1 MSAVKLLVAGQSN
14 SGKTTLLKTLEDAYV
29 LSHDGK
35 KFPFPIPHTNVPTFD
50 SVAYL
55 TDLMTTKIQAYQDTK
70 GELPKTVVIDTV
82 SKIFDTI
89 YDNCNKKYTGFKIYS
104 EIDLEIKA
112 FTDYIQNML
121 VENGMNVVLLSH
133 AIYEADTASYNL
145 VGKGSF
151 SKRGGFLAEVDYSSF
166 LELKNNKR
174 YIHHRSTKFPART
187 LLESAPDSSL
197 VDEFNLQEYINQIA
211 EINSAVETYEL

>member
-50 SVAYL
+50 SVAQL

-70 GELPKTVVIDTV
+70 GELPKTVVVDTV

>member
-1 MSAVKLLVAGQSN
+1 MSAVKLLIAGQSN
-14 SGKTTLLKTLEDAYV
+14 SGKTTLLKSLEDAYV

-50 SVAYL
+50 SVAQL
-55 TDLMTTKIQAYQDTK
+55 TELMTTKIQAYQEAK
-70 GELPKTVVIDTV
+70 GDLPKTVVIDTV

-112 FTDYIQNML
+112 FTDYVQNML
-121 VENGMNVVLLSH
+121 VENGMNVILLSH

-151 SKRGGFLAEVDYSSF
+151 SKRGKDICLA
-166 LELKNNKR
+166 
-174 YIHHRSTKFPART
+174 A
-187 LLESAPDSSL
+187 
-197 VDEFNLQEYINQIA
+197 
-211 EINSAVETYEL
+211 

>member
-1 MSAVKLLVAGQSN
+1 MSAVKLLIAGQSN
-14 SGKTTLLKTLEDAYV
+14 SGKTTLLKSLTDAYV

-50 SVAYL
+50 SVTEL
-55 TDLMTTKIQAYQDTK
+55 TNLMTAKIQAYQDTK
-70 GELPKTVVIDTV
+70 GDLPRTIVVDTV

-89 YDNCNKKYTGFKIYS
+89 YDNCNKKFTGFKIYS
-104 EIDLEIKA
+104 ELDLELKQ
-112 FTDYIQNML
+112 FTDYIENVL
-121 VENGMNVVLLSH
+121 VANGMNVVLLSH
-133 AIYEADTASYNL
+133 AIYDADSASYNL

-151 SKRGGFLAEVDYSSF
+151 QKRGGYIAEVDFSSF

-187 LLESAPDSSL
+187 LLDDAPDSQL
-197 VDEFNLQEYINQIA
+197 VDEFNLQDYIDKIA
-211 EINSAVETYEL
+211 NINSEVETFEL

>member
-1 MSAVKLLVAGQSN
+1 MSAVKLLIAGQSN
-14 SGKTTLLKTLEDAYV
+14 SGKTTLLKSLEDAYV

-50 SVAYL
+50 SVAQL
-55 TDLMTTKIQAYQDTK
+55 TDLVTTKIQAYQDTK
-70 GELPKTVVIDTV
+70 GDLPKTVVIDTV

-112 FTDYIQNML
+112 FTDYVQNML

-133 AIYEADTASYNL
+133 ALYDSETSSYNL

-151 SKRGGFLAEVDYSSF
+151 LKRGGFLAEVDFSSF

-174 YIHHRSTKFPART
+174 YVHHRSTKFPART

-197 VDEFNLQEYINQIA
+197 VDEFNLQEYIDQIA
-211 EINSAVETYEL
+211 EINSAVETFEL

>member
-1 MSAVKLLVAGQSN
+1 MSAVKLLIAGLSN
-14 SGKTTLLKTLEDAYV
+14 SGKTTSLKSLNNAYV

-50 SVAYL
+50 SVAQL
-55 TDLMTTKIQAYQDTK
+55 TDLMTTKIQAYQDAK
-70 GELPKTVVIDTV
+70 GELPQTVVVDTV

-89 YDNCNKKYTGFKIYS
+89 YDNCNKKFTGFKIYS

-112 FTDYIQNML
+112 FTDYIQNVL

-133 AIYEADTASYNL
+133 ALYDADTATYNL

-151 SKRGGFLAEVDYSSF
+151 SKRGGFLSEVDYSSF
-166 LELKNNKR
+166 LELRNNKR

-187 LLESAPDSSL
+187 LLESAPDSQL
-197 VDEFNLQEYINQIA
+197 VEEFDLQAYIDAIA
-211 EINSAVETYEL
+211 EINSAVENFEL

>member
-1 MSAVKLLVAGQSN
+1 MSAVKLLIAGQSN
-14 SGKTTLLKTLEDAYV
+14 SGKTTLLKSLTDAYV

-50 SVAYL
+50 SVTEL
-55 TDLMTTKIQAYQDTK
+55 TNLMTAKIQAYQDSK
-70 GELPKTVVIDTV
+70 GTLPSTVVIDTV

-89 YDNCNKKYTGFKIYS
+89 YDNCNKKFTGFKIYS
-104 EIDLEIKA
+104 ELDLELKQ
-112 FTDYIQNML
+112 FTDYIENIL
-121 VENGMNVVLLSH
+121 VANGMNVIILSH
-133 AIYEADTASYNL
+133 AIYDADSTSYNL

-151 SKRGGFLAEVDYSSF
+151 QKRGGYIAEVDFSSF

-187 LLESAPDSSL
+187 LLEEAPDSQL
-197 VDEFNLQEYINQIA
+197 VDEFNLQLYIDQIA
-211 EINSAVETYEL
+211 SINSEVETFEL

>member
-1 MSAVKLLVAGQSN
+1 MAVKLLISGLSN
-14 SGKTTLLKTLEDAYV
+14 SGKTTLLKHLTDAYV

-50 SVAYL
+50 SVANL
-55 TDLMTTKIQAYQDTK
+55 TDLTSTKIQAYQETK
-70 GELPKTVVIDTV
+70 GELPKTVVIDTA

-89 YDNCNKKYTGFKIYS
+89 YDNCNRKFTGFKIYS
-104 EIDLEIKA
+104 ELDIEIKQ
-112 FTDYIQNML
+112 FTDYIENIL
-121 VENGMNVVLLSH
+121 VANGMNVIILSH
-133 AIYEADTASYNL
+133 AVYEADTASYNL

-151 SKRGGFLAEVDYSSF
+151 AKRSGFLSEVDFASF

-187 LLESAPDSSL
+187 LLEAAPDSQL
-197 VDEFNLQEYINQIA
+197 VDEFNLQDYIDQIA
-211 EINSAVETYEL
+211 AINSQVETFEL

>member
-1 MSAVKLLVAGQSN
+1 MAVKLLLAGQSN
-14 SGKTTLLKTLEDAYV
+14 SGKTTLLKTLENAYV

-50 SVAYL
+50 SVVAL
-55 TDLMTTKIQAYQDTK
+55 TNLMTQKIQAYQDTK
-70 GELPKTVVIDTV
+70 GDLPQTIVIDTV

-89 YDNCNKKYTGFKIYS
+89 YDNCNKKFTGFKIYS

-112 FTDYIQNML
+112 FTDYIQNVL

-133 AIYEADTASYNL
+133 AIYDADTATYNL

-151 SKRGGFLAEVDYSSF
+151 AKRGGFIAEVDFSSF

-174 YIHHRSTKFPART
+174 YVHHRSTKFPART
-187 LLESAPDSSL
+187 LLDSAPDSQL
-197 VDEFNLQEYINQIA
+197 VDEFNLQEYINSIA
-211 EINSAVETYEL
+211 AVNSSVEEYEL

>member
-50 SVAYL
+50 SVAHL

-70 GELPKTVVIDTV
+70 GELPKTVVVDTV

>member
-1 MSAVKLLVAGQSN
+1 MSAVKLLIAGQSN

-50 SVAYL
+50 SVSQL
-55 TDLMTTKIQAYQDTK
+55 TNLMTTKIQAYQDAK
-70 GELPKTVVIDTV
+70 GDLPKTVVIDTV

-112 FTDYIQNML
+112 FTDYVQSML
-121 VENGMNVVLLSH
+121 VENGMNVILLSH
-133 AIYEADTASYNL
+133 AIFDSETASYNL
-145 VGKGSF
+145 VGKGAF
-151 SKRGGFLAEVDYSSF
+151 LKRGGFLAEVDFSSF

-174 YIHHRSTKFPART
+174 YVHHRSTKFPART

-197 VDEFNLQEYINQIA
+197 VDEFNLQDYINQIA
-211 EINSAVETYEL
+211 QINSEVETFEL